1 MCCLQTLAGNR
12 EVVAKRLISVTPSV
26 ELGHQGL
33 VVVVEVGQT
42 LTLEVLEVVVVDLLQ
57 LELVVN
63 LAS

>member
-1 MCCLQTLAGNR
+1 MGNR

-33 VVVVEVGQT
+33 VVVVGVGQT
-42 LTLEVLEVVVVDLLQ
+42 LTLEVLEVLVDLLQ
-57 LELVVN
+57 LVLVVN

>member
-1 MCCLQTLAGNR
+1 MCCLQRLAGNR
-12 EVVAKRLISVTPSV
+12 EVAAKRLISVTPSV

-42 LTLEVLEVVVVDLLQ
+42 LTLEVLEVVGDLLQ
-57 LELVVN
+57 LVLVVN